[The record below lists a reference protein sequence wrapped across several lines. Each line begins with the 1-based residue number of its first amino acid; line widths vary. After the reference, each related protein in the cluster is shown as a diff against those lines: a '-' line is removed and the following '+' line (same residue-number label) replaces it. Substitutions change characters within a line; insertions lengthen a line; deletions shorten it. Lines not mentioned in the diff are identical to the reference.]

1 MQVAEPRINVFLGR
15 PNFRLCD
22 PRGRKVDRVKN
33 LAVAKLLYALLF
45 VGLLPLLLVIWAA
58 NTRGVVALRP
68 VHSLSWGL
76 VTAGVGLVLM
86 AVWSVSVLWLVSTTV
101 ILASAALVLGYE
113 LPDMQARFGAALPEQ
128 RIKQL

>member
-1 MQVAEPRINVFLGR
+1 
-15 PNFRLCD
+15 
-22 PRGRKVDRVKN
+22 VDRVKN

-86 AVWSVSVLWLVSTTV
+86 ALGTASLWRLGGGLVAV
-101 ILASAALVLGYE
+101 C
-113 LPDMQARFGAALPEQ
+113 R
-128 RIKQL
+128 